1 MASGRHTMTYVSIG
15 LLGAVAGAMAGL
27 LLAPGP
33 GRETRRRLGQKLA
46 EEKEALV
53 RRGQLAMEGVTDVF
67 EEGRRMFDRAA
78 NG

>member
-1 MASGRHTMTYVSIG
+1 
-15 LLGAVAGAMAGL
+15 MAGL
-27 LLAPGP
+27 LLAPRP

-53 RRGQLAMEGVTDVF
+53 RRGQLAMEGVTDAF